1 MSSSSDNDKAHHAD
15 RGTCLPPFESPSDNN
30 ELDELETLLEHHGSD
45 HSIIS
50 MSMLDGFLTAVV
62 SGPHL
67 IMPSIWLHAIWGD
80 EQDQPE
86 WQSEAELERFIDL
99 VMRHSN
105 DIATT
110 LTYAPEDYF
119 PVAPEFERHGEWV
132 PLIHDW
138 CGGYLGGLELA
149 PWPTLPAPE
158 AAALAMIAEPLEKMP
173 TSLEA
178 LSNEH
183 LQEQATKARFAARIL
198 HAHFLAQ
205 RSERPARPQPV
216 VAPIKIGRN
225 ASCPCGSGKKYKQCC
240 LH

>member
-1 MSSSSDNDKAHHAD
+1 M
-15 RGTCLPPFESPSDNN
+15 
-30 ELDELETLLEHHGSD
+30 
-45 HSIIS
+45 
-50 MSMLDGFLTAVV
+50 
-62 SGPHL
+62 
-67 IMPSIWLHAIWGD
+67 
-80 EQDQPE
+80 
-86 WQSEAELERFIDL
+86 
-99 VMRHSN
+99 
-105 DIATT
+105 
-110 LTYAPEDYF
+110 TYAPEDYF

-149 PWPTLPAPE
+149 PWPALPAPE
-158 AAALAMIAEPLEKMP
+158 AAALAMISEPLEKMP

-205 RSERPARPQPV
+205 RSERPARSQPV

-225 ASCPCGSGKKYKQCC
+225 EPCPSGSGKKYKQCC

>member
-1 MSSSSDNDKAHHAD
+1 
-15 RGTCLPPFESPSDNN
+15 
-30 ELDELETLLEHHGSD
+30 
-45 HSIIS
+45 
-50 MSMLDGFLTAVV
+50 
-62 SGPHL
+62 
-67 IMPSIWLHAIWGD
+67 
-80 EQDQPE
+80 
-86 WQSEAELERFIDL
+86 
-99 VMRHSN
+99 MRHSN

-110 LTYAPEDYF
+110 LTYAAEDYF

-132 PLIHDW
+132 PQIHDW

-158 AAALAMIAEPLEKMP
+158 AAALAMISEPLEKMP

-183 LQEQATKARFAARIL
+183 LQEQATKAHFAARIL

-205 RSERPARPQPV
+205 RSKRPARSQPV
-216 VAPIKIGRN
+216 VVSIKIGRN
-225 ASCPCGSGKKYKQCC
+225 EPCLRGSGKMYKQCC

>member
-1 MSSSSDNDKAHHAD
+1 MQSFEILSDEE
-15 RGTCLPPFESPSDNN
+15 F
-30 ELDELETLLEHHGSD
+30 DELEALLERYGSEN
-45 HSIIS
+45 SIAS

-67 IMPSIWLHAIWGD
+67 IMPSTWLHAIWGG

-110 LTYAPEDYF
+110 LTYAAENYF

-138 CGGYLGGLELA
+138 CGGYLGAIELA

-158 AAALAMIAEPLEKMP
+158 AAALAMISEPLKKMP

-183 LQEQATKARFAARIL
+183 LQEQATKARFAVRIL
-198 HAHFLAQ
+198 HANFLAQ
-205 RSERPARPQPV
+205 RSELPGTFSSRGGAYQGQSQRAVTLWQRQEVQTARFALTDNIDSKRGPV
-216 VAPIKIGRN
+216 AL
-225 ASCPCGSGKKYKQCC
+225 SCFG
-240 LH
+240 